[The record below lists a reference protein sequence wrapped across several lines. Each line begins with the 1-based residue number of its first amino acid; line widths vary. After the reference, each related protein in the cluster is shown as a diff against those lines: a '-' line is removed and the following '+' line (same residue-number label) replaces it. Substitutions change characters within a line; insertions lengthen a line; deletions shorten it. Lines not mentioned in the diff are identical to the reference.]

1 MNRKPKLRFKG
12 FIEDWEER
20 KLGEVCT
27 LITKQTGFDYSATI
41 KPALVKEKSD
51 ETYSFIQNKDFEGE
65 NINLDTDFYIPI
77 KVAEKFPKIIL
88 DTPSLLISISGKI
101 GNIGYYK
108 LEKKSFIGGAV
119 AVCKLKKDNGSI
131 IAYSL
136 QSDSGQA
143 YFHSLVKASSHANI
157 TVEDIRKI
165 IAKLP
170 CSLDEQCKV
179 SNFLYNIDNL
189 ITLQQN
195 KYDKLL
201 NIKKSMLEKM
211 FPKEH
216 SNVPEIRFK
225 GFNDKWEERKLG
237 DISTEIV
244 AGGDVDKLK
253 LLDKGKYPVLAN
265 ALINNGIIGF
275 YEFDYRIKAPAVTV
289 TGRGDVGHAR
299 AVRVDFT
306 PVVRLLAIKTE
317 HDVDFI
323 ENAINRL
330 NIVIESTGVPQ
341 LTVPQLKRYK
351 LFIPKIIE
359 EEKIIGS
366 FFYQLDHL
374 ITLHKRK
381 LEKLKNIKKSC
392 LEKMFV

>member
-1 MNRKPKLRFKG
+1 MEDKNRKPKLRFKG
-12 FIEDWEER
+12 FIEDWQER

-143 YFHSLVKASSHANI
+143 YFHSFVKASSHANI

-211 FPKEH
+211 FPKEN
-216 SNVPEIRFK
+216 SDVPEIRFK
-225 GFNDKWEERKLG
+225 GFTDKWEERRLG
-237 DISTEIV
+237 DICQITMGQSP
-244 AGGDVDKLK
+244 AGITYRDTPADFILVQGNADLKSGWVYPRTWTTQKTKTACVGD
-253 LLDKGKYPVLAN
+253 
-265 ALINNGIIGF
+265 LIMSV
-275 YEFDYRIKAPAVTV
+275 RAPAGAMGKT
-289 TGRGDVGHAR
+289 AYN
-299 AVRVDFT
+299 
-306 PVVRLLAIKTE
+306 VVL
-317 HDVDFI
+317 
-323 ENAINRL
+323 
-330 NIVIESTGVPQ
+330 GVVWQ
-341 LTVPQLKRYK
+341 
-351 LFIPKIIE
+351 E
-359 EEKIIGS
+359 
-366 FFYQLDHL
+366 
-374 ITLHKRK
+374 
-381 LEKLKNIKKSC
+381 
-392 LEKMFV
+392 